1 MSHSHLQSNEKEG
14 VTGTHGY
21 SRLHGRANPAKQC
34 AFWHWLWGWTTAC
47 FGSKKRLDIE
57 PTSGEFFHAYFG
69 SQDTIMKTGTAS
81 ISSGLFGVRGN
92 IRRFLLQTKT
102 THLLQ
107 AFTFTPPTWGWPSL
121 FNRKLIHF
129 FFKTPKCR
137 VISLLAFFGNIDSEL
152 FTGCQRSLI
161 PCVTAKLTPI
171 SAFLSC
177 LGQLW
182 FWAPF
187 SPSHWHIRVDSSE
200 YLLPGP
206 GEHNDSE
213 TEPLSP
219 LLLPC
224 MSRFSGR
231 GVYLLQSLLL
241 LNDLKRFHF
250 IGVWCIFILNTC
262 SSPPLIHE

>member
-1 MSHSHLQSNEKEG
+1 MPIL
-14 VTGTHGY
+14 
-21 SRLHGRANPAKQC
+21 
-34 AFWHWLWGWTTAC
+34 
-47 FGSKKRLDIE
+47 
-57 PTSGEFFHAYFG
+57 
-69 SQDTIMKTGTAS
+69 
-81 ISSGLFGVRGN
+81 
-92 IRRFLLQTKT
+92 IRSF
-102 THLLQ
+102 
-107 AFTFTPPTWGWPSL
+107 
-121 FNRKLIHF
+121 
-129 FFKTPKCR
+129 
-137 VISLLAFFGNIDSEL
+137 

-161 PCVTAKLTPI
+161 PCVTAKLPPI

-187 SPSHWHIRVDSSE
+187 PPSYWHIRVDSSE

-213 TEPLSP
+213 LGPLSP
-219 LLLPC
+219 FLLPC

-262 SSPPLIHE
+262 PSPSLILSRLQTMVYTRCYITSIYNLLIFARFLLCLFIFANIYLPISLVFGKLMWAPFPCCDAEEERYASMI